1 MNENNPA
8 VSGSAY
14 PSGSAATAESI
25 LTTIRTRYHTLSDVQ
40 KNIADYVL
48 ANSSEVMLH
57 SISDIA
63 GKCGTSETT
72 IMRFIRKLG
81 YKSYQVFRVQ
91 IAQATA
97 GVKSQT
103 VFSEI
108 ESGDSIGTAKEKIIS
123 STVNSIRDMGFI
135 VSDKQLE
142 EAVGMLIKAKRII
155 FIGVGASAFVTGDM
169 YHKFARLG
177 FNAVRESDPHIMAIL
192 GTHTGSS
199 DCLVCISHSGESKDI
214 LDALKTARQQGCRVL
229 AITSYANSTLA
240 SNADI
245 TLLSSSNETRYR
257 PDAMISRIIQLVIVD
272 ILTIACTF
280 RLGKKGVTGIE
291 KSQLAVAGKKR

>member
-1 MNENNPA
+1 VNENNPA

>member
-1 MNENNPA
+1 MNEDKPA
-8 VSGSAY
+8 VTGSAY
-14 PSGSAATAESI
+14 TSGSSAPAESI

-40 KNIADYVL
+40 KSIADYVL

-63 GKCGTSETT
+63 ARCSTSETT

-97 GVKSQT
+97 GEKSQT

-108 ESGDSIGTAKEKIIS
+108 ESGDSIGVTKQKIIS

-135 VSDKQLE
+135 VSDRQIE
-142 EAVGMLIKAKRII
+142 EAVGMLTAAKRII
-155 FIGVGASAFVTGDM
+155 FIGVGASAFVMGDM

-177 FNAVRESDPHIMAIL
+177 FNAVKENDPHIMAIL
-192 GTHTGSS
+192 GTHTGKS

-214 LDALKTARQQGCRVL
+214 LDALNAARQRGCRTIG
-229 AITSYANSTLA
+229 ITSYANSTLA
-240 SNADI
+240 ANTDI

-257 PDAMISRIIQLVIVD
+257 PDAMVSRIIQLVIVD

-280 RLGKKGVTGIE
+280 RLGKKGIAGIE
-291 KSQLAVAGKKR
+291 ESQLAVAGKKR